1 MNQTQIQETHR
12 ERLAVV
18 YIRQSSVYQVE
29 HNLESQKRQYQL
41 AERASL
47 LGWRPDQ
54 CQIIDDD
61 LGRSGAQ
68 SYNRPGYQ
76 RLISM
81 LALREVGI
89 VIGLEVSRL
98 ARNSLDWYQLLEL
111 AAAFDVLIAD
121 EDGVYNPGDFNDRLL
136 LGLKGTISE
145 VELYQIRS
153 RMVRGRLN
161 KLKRGELNWVTP
173 IGLECDPETR
183 QLHLS
188 TDESVRNTIKLV
200 FDLFSK
206 LHSIRG
212 VLNYLCR
219 ERIDLPHQK
228 VRRGFE
234 RRIIW
239 RKPSYEM
246 IYGFLTRPAYAGI
259 YCYGQRKTITDPIS
273 HHTHVQKCARETWTV
288 LLPNHHPGYITEE
301 EFEKNQKILENN
313 RNQYPT
319 SQGAARKG
327 SALLQGLVF
336 CQHCGRKMRVR
347 YSLGRPYYTC
357 DAAERRFG
365 APICNRAGA
374 VRVDA
379 LVEDLFLT
387 IINRETLE
395 KSIVNE
401 TKLKHETQMVERTW
415 LEKVKRLEY
424 QADLA
429 RRRYEHV
436 DPANRLVAHTLETE
450 WNQSLVEL
458 EAARKEYQS
467 QKITPQELSNSM
479 EQMREVIDHLR
490 DYWYKKGLTFQ
501 EKKDLLRCLIEQV
514 FLETHGKIIR
524 AQIHWYGG
532 AISELDV
539 PKYLFSTPYLY
550 HRIAELARILTD
562 SEIANSLN
570 QENVLTAKGK
580 PWTARRVMDFRKSNQ
595 IPSTFVCKT
604 QTLRSDERIYLTSA
618 EAAERLGIS
627 QITVPKWYRLG
638 LLPGKRDP
646 GHSVLWIQMS
656 EDLEY
661 RLRGGAIPDPRM
673 LTVRALCRTRNM
685 TPDQV
690 LAWAQ
695 SEGHKIFRMQV
706 GKILR
711 FYILPAEASAM
722 PL

>member
-1 MNQTQIQETHR
+1 MNSTQVLETHR

-18 YIRQSSVYQVE
+18 YIRQSSAYQVE

-41 AERASL
+41 VDRAHA
-47 LGWRPDQ
+47 LGWLPDH
-54 CQIIDDD
+54 CLTIDDD

-89 VIGLEVSRL
+89 VLGLEVSRL

-121 EDGVYNPGDFNDRLL
+121 EDGIYNPGEFNDRLL

-153 RMVRGRLN
+153 RMMRGRMN
-161 KLKRGELNWVTP
+161 KVKRGELNWVTP
-173 IGLECDPETR
+173 VGLECDLETR
-183 QLHLS
+183 QLRLS
-188 TDESVRNTIKLV
+188 ADESVRHTLSLV
-200 FDLFSK
+200 FQLFSQ

-212 VLNYLCR
+212 VLKYLCR
-219 ERIDLPHQK
+219 EGVDLPHQL

-234 RRIIW
+234 RRIVW
-239 RKPSYEM
+239 RKPTYDS
-246 IYGFLTRPAYAGI
+246 IYGYLTKLVYAGV
-259 YCYGQRKTITDPIS
+259 YCYGQRRTQTDPIS
-273 HHTHVQKCARETWTV
+273 HQSHVQKCARETWAV
-288 LLPNHHPGYITEE
+288 FLPDHHPGYITLE

-313 RNQYPT
+313 RYQYPN

-327 SALLQGLVF
+327 SALLPGLVF
-336 CQHCGRKMRVR
+336 CQHCGRRMRVR
-347 YSLGRPYYTC
+347 YTLGRPYYTC
-357 DAAERRFG
+357 DAAERRFA
-365 APICNRAGA
+365 APICNRASA
-374 VRVDA
+374 SRVDA

-387 IINRETLE
+387 VINTETLE
-395 KSIVNE
+395 KSIVNDV
-401 TKLKHETQMVERTW
+401 KLKQEAGLVERSW
-415 LEKVKRLEY
+415 QEKLKRQEY

-436 DPANRLVAHTLETE
+436 DPANRMVAQTLETE
-450 WNQSLVEL
+450 WNQSLIEL
-458 EAARKEYQS
+458 ETVRKEFQV
-467 QKITPQELSNSM
+467 QQITPQELTSTAA
-479 EQMREVIDHLR
+479 QMREVVAHLR
-490 DYWYKKGLTFQ
+490 DYWYKDGVSFQ

-514 FLETHGKIIR
+514 FLQTQGKVIR

-550 HRIAELARILTD
+550 HRIRELAHTLTD
-562 SEIANSLN
+562 AEIAERMN
-570 QENVLTAKGK
+570 QEKLLTAKGK
-580 PWTARRVMDFRKSNQ
+580 PWNARRVMDFRKSNL

-604 QTLRSDERIYLTSA
+604 QTLRTGERTYLSSA
-618 EAAERLGIS
+618 EAAERLGVSKSAI
-627 QITVPKWYRLG
+627 QKWYRLG

-646 GHSVLWIQMS
+646 GHSVLWIQLS
-656 EDLEY
+656 DDLEY
-661 RLRGGAIPDPRM
+661 RLKGGAVPDPRM
-673 LTVRALCRTRNM
+673 LTVRALCRTRKM
-685 TPDQV
+685 LPDQV

-695 SEGHKIFRMQV
+695 SQGHIIYRLRA
-706 GKILR
+706 GKSLR
-711 FYILPAEASAM
+711 FYILPSDSSA
-722 PL
+722 PQ